1 MSKKT
6 NYDMDDDR
14 RDRKVKTA
22 PNTSKI
28 EKHRKSLFNMAKKF
42 STSNFREEDEDEYL
56 EYYLTM
62 KSKR

>member
-14 RDRKVKTA
+14 RERRVKTA
-22 PNTSKI
+22 PTTAKV
-28 EKHRKSLFNMAKKF
+28 EKHRKSLFNIAKNF
-42 STSNFREEDEDEYL
+42 SNNNFREEDEDEYL
-56 EYYLTM
+56 EYYLNI